1 MEAERSGLAA
11 LIILGRKGHVVK
23 AVADIW
29 YIEGRCSTKKLGGHL
44 HDPQVKAE
52 IILEIV
58 S

>member
-1 MEAERSGLAA
+1 MEAELSGLAA

-29 YIEGRCSTKKLGGHL
+29 YIEAQCSSRKLGGHL
-44 HDPQVKAE
+44 HDPQVKTE
-52 IILEIV
+52 TILEIA